1 MLPKVA
7 TQLIH
12 HTTRVVA
19 AAQGSGHAFRNALQ
33 TSSSGT
39 TTTANWP
46 GVGTSGSSWGNAGTG
61 AGGAKYQS
69 SSKFYH
75 GYQVGLLSFAFISLM
90 LNGWALFCRVLVGP

>member
-12 HTTRVVA
+12 HTTRAVA
-19 AAQGSGHAFRNALQ
+19 AVQGSGNAFRNILQ
-33 TSSSGT
+33 SSSSGT
-39 TTTANWP
+39 TSTATWP
-46 GVGTSGSSWGNAGTG
+46 GVGTSGSSWGGAGTG

-75 GYQVGLLSFAFISLM
+75 GYQVGFPSPVSVSRIK
-90 LNGWALFCRVLVGP
+90 RVGLVL

>member
-75 GYQVGLLSFAFISLM
+75 GYQVGSLPFASISPM